1 MNLLAAGLQGP
12 SIDWFSLSP
21 ILVLLGGALVLL
33 VVAALTPTWPK
44 HLYALYTAAIALAMF
59 VLAIVLWHQ
68 IDREGNAKLVGDAL
82 VVDKPALW
90 LIITL
95 AVALFLAAL

>member
-33 VVAALTPTWPK
+33 VVGALTSPWPK
-44 HLYALYTAAIALAMF
+44 HLYALFTAAIAVAVF

-68 IDREGNAKLVGDAL
+68 VDREGRATLVGRAL

-90 LIITL
+90 LVITL
-95 AVALFLAAL
+95 AVAL